1 MERKK
6 IRKGIIIGLLSI
18 LCVGI
23 TFRVI
28 NKIETAQPSDEITI
42 IQNGLEVRRL
52 TVNDNT
58 YGEKDEVF
66 SYSFTPYNATNQSVK
81 GSLNYIDGTD
91 CSAVMDF
98 SIDESNHLIT
108 LSCKKPI
115 GQQIHFI
122 LTSKANSK
130 AQATI
135 VLDYVKKIKSLSVR
149 KNNFAVVNDYK
160 EWTNSSYRRI
170 EDFKKS
176 NFYEVT
182 YTEFTKTNDTFDF
195 DMKIQAIAMIE
206 NTTDLSNKYTD
217 NFTKYLNL
225 KLSKITDTNYAC
237 FTSKDLWKM
246 ALTNEDKSALKTIT
260 KEDVDKGCGY
270 LKYNISVIISSTDGS
285 KSATGFIGLTYFMY
299 GGYLGEVG
307 VDTIESEV
315 ISISF

>member
-6 IRKGIIIGLLSI
+6 IRKGIIISLLSI

-23 TFRVI
+23 TFRIV
-28 NKIETAQPSDEITI
+28 NKREITQPNGEITI
-42 IQNGLEVRRL
+42 IQKGLKVRRL
-52 TVNDNT
+52 TANDNT

-66 SYSFTPYNATNQSVK
+66 SYSFTPYNATNQSVEGLLK
-81 GSLNYIDGTD
+81 YIDGTD
-91 CSAVMDF
+91 CSSVMGF

-108 LSCKKPI
+108 LSCKKPFS
-115 GQQIHFI
+115 QQIHFI
-122 LTSKANSK
+122 ITSKANSK

-135 VLDYVKKIKSLSVR
+135 VLDYVKKIKSLSVK

-160 EWTNSSYRRI
+160 EWSNSSYRRI

-260 KEDVDKGCGY
+260 KEDVDKGRGY

-285 KSATGFIGLTYFMY
+285 KSVNGFIGLTYFMY
-299 GGYLGEVG
+299 GDYLGEVG